1 MHTKGKWAI
10 NGGTNKKGDLFV
22 WKAGEYYGGHA
33 IATVHGEIEEGAE
46 ANAKLIAAA
55 PEMADAS
62 KDFLDGWLH
71 FCDCIDFE
79 KSNLD
84 ADAVRFMNEVPGK
97 IQTAFRAATK

>member
-1 MHTKGKWAI
+1 MYNPKHSHSWSEIKY
-10 NGGTNKKGDLFV
+10 TNCPKCILNRV
-22 WKAGEYYGGHA
+22 
-33 IATVHGEIEEGAE
+33 
-46 ANAKLIAAA
+46 A

-71 FCDCIDFE
+71 FCDCIDFA